1 MLNSTLPVSKKKDDY
16 LRMHSLRC
24 LFLEGEGPE
33 EDEVDDGATGGEMM
47 LSSSTFT
54 VS

>member
-1 MLNSTLPVSKKKDDY
+1 MLNSTLPVSKKDEY

-24 LFLEGEGPE
+24 LFLEGEGPG